1 MSRVVIGKAKD
12 KSAPKK
18 FWKLKDGDAVY
29 GILPPIGDLAASGIW
44 SVYYRVHYGYKN
56 AEGKSRPFQ
65 STLVENRKSKMIE
78 VPDAACERLDMLNA
92 QLKAAKESG
101 NDKAKEALLK
111 LVGGQKSIY
120 NLDSNHHINAIDL
133 QGNIG
138 VLKLRHKAKLA
149 LQVEIDKLCAKG
161 QDPRGVENRRFF
173 VFSRSGMANE
183 TNYKVTIYK
192 EKLTVDGVGEVERDF
207 VNCLTDEVLDR
218 LGDEAAKLD
227 SLYKTPNADQIE
239 QIVKSSILTTG
250 ICKDIDAILGTNSS
264 QATSNTTEEFVD
276 DVPGDDTPAME
287 AVAAPAIKPKIT
299 PVAAPTP
306 VATAPVTPAAPA
318 VAAPTPVATAPATA
332 SKPVVKA
339 SPITT
344 ADKIED
350 MTDAAFFE
358 SLGIPSQG

>member
-1 MSRVVIGKAKD
+1 MSRVQIGKAKD

-29 GILPPIGDLAASGIW
+29 GILPPIGDLAANGVW
-44 SVYYRVHYGYKN
+44 SVYYRIHYGYKN

-65 STLVENRKSKMIE
+65 STLVENRKTKMVE

-92 QLKAAKESG
+92 QLKIAKESG
-101 NDKAKEALLK
+101 NEKAKEALLK

-161 QDPRGVENRRFF
+161 QDPRGVDNRRFF

-183 TNYKVTIYK
+183 TNYKVTIYQ
-192 EKLTVDGVGEVERDF
+192 EVLTIEGVGEVKRDF
-207 VNCLTDEVLDR
+207 VNSLTDEVLDR

-227 SLYKTPNADQIE
+227 SLYKMPNADQIE
-239 QIVKSSILTTG
+239 QIVKNSVLTTG
-250 ICKDIDAILGTNSS
+250 ICPNIDAILGLSS
-264 QATSNTTEEFVD
+264 NQATNTTEDFVD
-276 DVPGDDTPAME
+276 DGPVDETPAE
-287 AVAAPAIKPKIT
+287 AAPAAVIKPKIT
-299 PVAAPTP
+299 PVSAPTP
-306 VATAPVTPAAPA
+306 AATVVPAAPA
-318 VAAPTPVATAPATA
+318 PVSAPVAVAPAPA
-332 SKPVVKA
+332 PAPKVIPKSSPV
-339 SPITT
+339 TT
-344 ADKIED
+344 ADKVED